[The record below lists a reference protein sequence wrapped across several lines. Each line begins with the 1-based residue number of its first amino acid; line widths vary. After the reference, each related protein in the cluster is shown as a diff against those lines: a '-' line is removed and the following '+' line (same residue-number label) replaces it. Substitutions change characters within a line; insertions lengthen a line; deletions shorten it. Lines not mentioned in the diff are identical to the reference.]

1 MQVGVW
7 APTKRNWIPN
17 FYRQCK
23 LGWDDDKEILFLYK
37 LVFLMH
43 EFYSC
48 IPIFKYTLAVANV

>member
-1 MQVGVW
+1 MQVGG
-7 APTKRNWIPN
+7 APTQRNWIPN

-23 LGWDDDKEILFLYK
+23 LGWDDDKEILFLLK